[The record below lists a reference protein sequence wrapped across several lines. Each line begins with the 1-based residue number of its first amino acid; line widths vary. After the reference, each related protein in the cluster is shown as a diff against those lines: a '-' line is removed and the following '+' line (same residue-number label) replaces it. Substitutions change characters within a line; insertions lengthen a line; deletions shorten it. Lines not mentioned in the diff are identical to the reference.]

1 MRPADLQVILDDRP
15 GALADFG
22 ETLGAAGVS
31 LEGGGVFTHR
41 GEGIAHFLVD
51 DPERGR
57 EALQQKGF
65 GPVTVHDVV
74 TLRLD
79 QEIPGQ
85 LGAFTRRVARA
96 GINIVVQYSDHDHRL
111 VLVPAPGQHARCEA
125 IAAEWDTERDQS
137 RRSAT

>member
-1 MRPADLQVILDDRP
+1 MILEDRP

-22 ETLGAAGVS
+22 ETLGGAGVS

-41 GEGIAHFLVD
+41 GEAIAHFLVD

-57 EALQQKGF
+57 EALQAGGI
-65 GPVTVHDVV
+65 GPVVVHDVV

-79 QEIPGQ
+79 QEVPGQ
-85 LGAFTRRVARA
+85 LGAFTRRLAQE

-111 VLVPAPGQHARCEA
+111 VLVPEPGQFERCAA
-125 IAAEWDTERDQS
+125 IAAHWDTEREGS
-137 RRSAT
+137 RRSTS